1 MLKRLKRNFVTIT
14 LVLTGIVLAVV
25 LGSTLYSTWRTQH
38 DIVDAALER
47 GLNNDLDQM
56 PTMGGPGGHISADDD
71 GGPGARD
78 GKNGDSGPVN
88 LLALIVDVT
97 SDGVVIK
104 SSRAPVS
111 IDADVLADVVQE
123 ALNSDSDSGTIA
135 GQHVA
140 WRRMFYTEE
149 VTETVMGTV
158 VYETQDAAARVVL
171 VDTSAMDEAFS
182 AQLRN
187 DVLISIAALLALL
200 LIANFLA
207 ERALKPV
214 EHAWEEQRRF
224 VADASHELKTPLAV
238 IIANTQ
244 ILANDPAIPAES
256 KRWVESTADEA
267 GHMKS
272 LVTDLLELARTDE
285 TIAGSAGIMKSDRVD
300 FSELVENAALEFDAI
315 AFERGNSIDER
326 IASDVFVQ
334 GDQEWLARLCKILV
348 DNACKYAATGTVVS
362 VVLEHEGKRCRFA
375 VNNKGNVIDAED
387 LPHVFDRFYRT
398 DKARS
403 RKSKAS
409 GFGLGLAIAKGIV
422 TAHNGTIS
430 ATSKEADGTTFEVV
444 LPTTA

>member
-78 GKNGDSGPVN
+78 GKNGDSGTVN

-272 LVTDLLELARTDE
+272 LVTDLLELARADESATDGLTGARQHE
-285 TIAGSAGIMKSDRVD
+285 DID
-300 FSELVENAALEFDAI
+300 FSELVDSATLEFDAI
-315 AFERGNSIDER
+315 AFERGCEIESSIEEG
-326 IASDVFVQ
+326 IHVQ
-334 GDQEWLARLCKILV
+334 GDREWLERVTKILI
-348 DNACKYAATGTVVS
+348 DNGCKYAAAGTQVEVKLRRAGQHAQLD
-362 VVLEHEGKRCRFA
+362 VTNFGQP
-375 VNNKGNVIDAED
+375 IDAEN
-387 LPHVFDRFYRT
+387 LPHVFERFYRT
-398 DKARS
+398 DKARA
-403 RKSKAS
+403 RTTG
-409 GFGLGLAIAKGIV
+409 GFGLGLAIAKSTVEAHGGKISV
-422 TAHNGTIS
+422 TS
-430 ATSKEADGTTFEVV
+430 SEAAGTTFTVV
-444 LPTTA
+444 L

>member
-78 GKNGDSGPVN
+78 GKNGDSGTVN

-158 VYETQDAAARVVL
+158 VYESEDAAARIVL

-272 LVTDLLELARTDE
+272 LVTDLLELARADESATDGLTGARQHE
-285 TIAGSAGIMKSDRVD
+285 DID
-300 FSELVENAALEFDAI
+300 FSELVDSATLEFDAI
-315 AFERGNSIDER
+315 AFERGCEIESSIEEG
-326 IASDVFVQ
+326 IHVQ
-334 GDQEWLARLCKILV
+334 GDREWLERVTKILI
-348 DNACKYAATGTVVS
+348 DNGCKYAAAGTQVEVKLRRAGQHAQLD
-362 VVLEHEGKRCRFA
+362 VTNFGQP
-375 VNNKGNVIDAED
+375 IDAEN
-387 LPHVFDRFYRT
+387 LPHVFERFYRT
-398 DKARS
+398 DKARA
-403 RKSKAS
+403 RTTG
-409 GFGLGLAIAKGIV
+409 GFGLGLAIAKSTVEAHGGKISV
-422 TAHNGTIS
+422 TS
-430 ATSKEADGTTFEVV
+430 SEAAGTTFTVV
-444 LPTTA
+444 L

>member
-78 GKNGDSGPVN
+78 GKNGDSGTVN

-158 VYETQDAAARVVL
+158 VYESEDAAARIVL

-272 LVTDLLELARTDE
+272 LVTDLLELARADESATDGLTGARQHE
-285 TIAGSAGIMKSDRVD
+285 DID
-300 FSELVENAALEFDAI
+300 FSELVDSATLEFDAI
-315 AFERGNSIDER
+315 AFERGCEIESSIEEG
-326 IASDVFVQ
+326 IHVQ
-334 GDQEWLARLCKILV
+334 GDREWLERVTKILI
-348 DNACKYAATGTVVS
+348 DNGCKYAAAGTQVEVKLRRAGQHAQLD
-362 VVLEHEGKRCRFA
+362 VTNFGQP
-375 VNNKGNVIDAED
+375 IDAED
-387 LPHVFDRFYRT
+387 LPHVFERFYRT
-398 DKARS
+398 DKARA
-403 RKSKAS
+403 RTTG
-409 GFGLGLAIAKGIV
+409 GFGLGLAIAKSTVEAHGGKISV
-422 TAHNGTIS
+422 TS
-430 ATSKEADGTTFEVV
+430 SEAAGTTFTVV
-444 LPTTA
+444 L

>member
-78 GKNGDSGPVN
+78 GKNGDSGTVN

-158 VYETQDAAARVVL
+158 VYESEDAAARIVL

-200 LIANFLA
+200 LIANFLS

-272 LVTDLLELARTDE
+272 LVTDLLELARADESATDGLTGARQHE
-285 TIAGSAGIMKSDRVD
+285 DID
-300 FSELVENAALEFDAI
+300 FSELVDSATLEFDAI
-315 AFERGNSIDER
+315 AFERGCEIESSIEEG
-326 IASDVFVQ
+326 IHVQ
-334 GDQEWLARLCKILV
+334 GDREWLERVTKILI
-348 DNACKYAATGTVVS
+348 DNGCKYAAAGTQVEVKLRRAGQHAQLD
-362 VVLEHEGKRCRFA
+362 VTNFGQP
-375 VNNKGNVIDAED
+375 IDAEN
-387 LPHVFDRFYRT
+387 LPHVFERFYRT
-398 DKARS
+398 DKARA
-403 RKSKAS
+403 RTTG
-409 GFGLGLAIAKGIV
+409 GFGLGLAIAKSTVEAHGGKISV
-422 TAHNGTIS
+422 TS
-430 ATSKEADGTTFEVV
+430 SEAAGTTFTVV
-444 LPTTA
+444 L

>member
-1 MLKRLKRNFVTIT
+1 M
-14 LVLTGIVLAVV
+14 
-25 LGSTLYSTWRTQH
+25 
-38 DIVDAALER
+38 
-47 GLNNDLDQM
+47 
-56 PTMGGPGGHISADDD
+56 
-71 GGPGARD
+71 
-78 GKNGDSGPVN
+78 
-88 LLALIVDVT
+88 
-97 SDGVVIK
+97 
-104 SSRAPVS
+104 
-111 IDADVLADVVQE
+111 VQE

-272 LVTDLLELARTDE
+272 LVTDLLELARADESATDGLTGARQHE
-285 TIAGSAGIMKSDRVD
+285 DID
-300 FSELVENAALEFDAI
+300 FSELVDSATLEFDAI
-315 AFERGNSIDER
+315 AFERGCEIESSIEEG
-326 IASDVFVQ
+326 IHVQ
-334 GDQEWLARLCKILV
+334 GDREWLERVTKILI
-348 DNACKYAATGTVVS
+348 DNGCKYAAAGTQVEVKLRRAGQHAQLD
-362 VVLEHEGKRCRFA
+362 VTNFGQP
-375 VNNKGNVIDAED
+375 IDAED
-387 LPHVFDRFYRT
+387 LPHVFERFYRT
-398 DKARS
+398 DKARA
-403 RKSKAS
+403 RTTG
-409 GFGLGLAIAKGIV
+409 GFGLGLAIAKSTVEAHGGKISV
-422 TAHNGTIS
+422 TS
-430 ATSKEADGTTFEVV
+430 SEAAGTTFTVV
-444 LPTTA
+444 L

>member
-78 GKNGDSGPVN
+78 GKNGDSGTVN

-111 IDADVLADVVQE
+111 IDADVLTEVVQE

-158 VYETQDAAARVVL
+158 VYESEDAAARIVL

-200 LIANFLA
+200 LIANFLS

-272 LVTDLLELARTDE
+272 LVTDLLELARADESATDGLTGARQHE
-285 TIAGSAGIMKSDRVD
+285 DID
-300 FSELVENAALEFDAI
+300 FSELVDSATLEFDAI
-315 AFERGNSIDER
+315 AFERGCEIESSIEEG
-326 IASDVFVQ
+326 IHVQ
-334 GDQEWLARLCKILV
+334 GDREWLERVTKILI
-348 DNACKYAATGTVVS
+348 DNGCKYAAAGTQVEVKLRRAGQHAQLD
-362 VVLEHEGKRCRFA
+362 VTNFGQP
-375 VNNKGNVIDAED
+375 IDAEN
-387 LPHVFDRFYRT
+387 LPHVFERFYRT
-398 DKARS
+398 DKARA
-403 RKSKAS
+403 RTTG
-409 GFGLGLAIAKGIV
+409 GFGLGLAIAKSTVEAHGGKISV
-422 TAHNGTIS
+422 TS
-430 ATSKEADGTTFEVV
+430 SEAAGTTFTVV
-444 LPTTA
+444 L

>member
-78 GKNGDSGPVN
+78 GKNGDSGTVN

-158 VYETQDAAARVVL
+158 VYESEDAAARIVL

-200 LIANFLA
+200 LIANFLS

-272 LVTDLLELARTDE
+272 LVTDLLELARADESATDGLTGARQHE
-285 TIAGSAGIMKSDRVD
+285 DID
-300 FSELVENAALEFDAI
+300 FSELVDSATLEFDAI
-315 AFERGNSIDER
+315 AFERGCEIESSIEEG
-326 IASDVFVQ
+326 IHVQ
-334 GDQEWLARLCKILV
+334 GDREWLERVTKILI
-348 DNACKYAATGTVVS
+348 DNGCKYAAAGTQVEVKLRRAGQHAQLD
-362 VVLEHEGKRCRFA
+362 VTNFGQP
-375 VNNKGNVIDAED
+375 IDAED
-387 LPHVFDRFYRT
+387 LPHVFERFYRT
-398 DKARS
+398 DKARA
-403 RKSKAS
+403 RTTG
-409 GFGLGLAIAKGIV
+409 GFGLGLAIAKSTVEAHGGKISV
-422 TAHNGTIS
+422 TS
-430 ATSKEADGTTFEVV
+430 SEAAGTTFTVV
-444 LPTTA
+444 L

>member
-14 LVLTGIVLAVV
+14 IVLTGIVLAVV

-78 GKNGDSGPVN
+78 GKNGDSGTVN

-111 IDADVLADVVQE
+111 IDADVLTEVVQE

-158 VYETQDAAARVVL
+158 VYESEDAAARIVL

-200 LIANFLA
+200 LIANFLS

-272 LVTDLLELARTDE
+272 LVTDLLELARADESATDGLTGARQHE
-285 TIAGSAGIMKSDRVD
+285 DID
-300 FSELVENAALEFDAI
+300 FSELVDSATLEFDAI
-315 AFERGNSIDER
+315 AFERGCEIESSIEEG
-326 IASDVFVQ
+326 IHVQ
-334 GDQEWLARLCKILV
+334 GDREWLERVTKILI
-348 DNACKYAATGTVVS
+348 DNGCKYAAAGTQVEVKLRRAGQHAQLD
-362 VVLEHEGKRCRFA
+362 VTNFGQP
-375 VNNKGNVIDAED
+375 IDAEN
-387 LPHVFDRFYRT
+387 LPHVFERFYRT
-398 DKARS
+398 DKARA
-403 RKSKAS
+403 RTTG
-409 GFGLGLAIAKGIV
+409 GFGLGLAIAKSTVEAHGGKISV
-422 TAHNGTIS
+422 TS
-430 ATSKEADGTTFEVV
+430 SEAAGTTFTVV
-444 LPTTA
+444 L

>member
-78 GKNGDSGPVN
+78 GKNGDSGTVN

-111 IDADVLADVVQE
+111 IDADVLTEVVQE

-158 VYETQDAAARVVL
+158 VYESEDAAARIVL

-200 LIANFLA
+200 LIANFLS

-272 LVTDLLELARTDE
+272 LVTDLLELARADESATDGLTGARQHE
-285 TIAGSAGIMKSDRVD
+285 DID
-300 FSELVENAALEFDAI
+300 FSELVDSATLEFDAI
-315 AFERGNSIDER
+315 AFERGCEIESSIEEG
-326 IASDVFVQ
+326 IHVQ
-334 GDQEWLARLCKILV
+334 GDREWLERVTKILI
-348 DNACKYAATGTVVS
+348 DNGCKYAAAGTQVEVKLRRAGQHAQLD
-362 VVLEHEGKRCRFA
+362 VTNFGQP
-375 VNNKGNVIDAED
+375 IDAED
-387 LPHVFDRFYRT
+387 LPHVFERFYRT
-398 DKARS
+398 DKARA
-403 RKSKAS
+403 RTTG
-409 GFGLGLAIAKGIV
+409 GFGLGLAIAKSTVEAHGGKISV
-422 TAHNGTIS
+422 TS
-430 ATSKEADGTTFEVV
+430 SEAAGTTFTVV
-444 LPTTA
+444 L

>member
-78 GKNGDSGPVN
+78 GKNGDSGTVN

-111 IDADVLADVVQE
+111 IDADVLTEVVQE

-200 LIANFLA
+200 LIANFLS

-272 LVTDLLELARTDE
+272 LVTDLLELARADESATDGLTGARQHE
-285 TIAGSAGIMKSDRVD
+285 DID
-300 FSELVENAALEFDAI
+300 FSELVDSATLEFDAI
-315 AFERGNSIDER
+315 AFERGCEIESSIEEG
-326 IASDVFVQ
+326 IHVQ
-334 GDQEWLARLCKILV
+334 GDREWLERVTKILI
-348 DNACKYAATGTVVS
+348 DNGCKYAAAGTQVEVKLRRAGQHAQLD
-362 VVLEHEGKRCRFA
+362 VTNFGQP
-375 VNNKGNVIDAED
+375 IDAEN
-387 LPHVFDRFYRT
+387 LPHVFERFYRT
-398 DKARS
+398 DKARA
-403 RKSKAS
+403 RTTG
-409 GFGLGLAIAKGIV
+409 GFGLGLAIAKSTVEAHGGKISV
-422 TAHNGTIS
+422 TS
-430 ATSKEADGTTFEVV
+430 SEAAGTTFTVV
-444 LPTTA
+444 L

>member
-78 GKNGDSGPVN
+78 GKNGDSGTVN

-200 LIANFLA
+200 LIANFLS

-272 LVTDLLELARTDE
+272 LVTDLLELARADESATDGLTGARQHE
-285 TIAGSAGIMKSDRVD
+285 DID
-300 FSELVENAALEFDAI
+300 FSELVDSATLEFDAI
-315 AFERGNSIDER
+315 AFERGCEIESSIEEG
-326 IASDVFVQ
+326 IHVQ
-334 GDQEWLARLCKILV
+334 GDREWLERVTKILI
-348 DNACKYAATGTVVS
+348 DNGCKYAAAGTQVEVKLRRAGQHAQLD
-362 VVLEHEGKRCRFA
+362 VTNFGQP
-375 VNNKGNVIDAED
+375 IDAED
-387 LPHVFDRFYRT
+387 LPHVFERFYRT
-398 DKARS
+398 DKARA
-403 RKSKAS
+403 RTTG
-409 GFGLGLAIAKGIV
+409 GFGLGLAIAKSTVEAHGGKISV
-422 TAHNGTIS
+422 TS
-430 ATSKEADGTTFEVV
+430 SEAAGTTFTVV
-444 LPTTA
+444 L

>member
-78 GKNGDSGPVN
+78 GKNGDSGTVN

-200 LIANFLA
+200 LIANFLS

-272 LVTDLLELARTDE
+272 LVTDLLELARADESATDGLTGARQHE
-285 TIAGSAGIMKSDRVD
+285 DID
-300 FSELVENAALEFDAI
+300 FSELVDSATLEFDAI
-315 AFERGNSIDER
+315 AFERGCEIESSIEEG
-326 IASDVFVQ
+326 IHVQ
-334 GDQEWLARLCKILV
+334 GDREWLERVTKILI
-348 DNACKYAATGTVVS
+348 DNGCKYAAAGTQVEVKLRRAGQHAQLD
-362 VVLEHEGKRCRFA
+362 VTNFGQP
-375 VNNKGNVIDAED
+375 IDAEN
-387 LPHVFDRFYRT
+387 LPHVFERFYRT
-398 DKARS
+398 DKARA
-403 RKSKAS
+403 RTTG
-409 GFGLGLAIAKGIV
+409 GFGLGLAIAKSTVEAHGGKISV
-422 TAHNGTIS
+422 TS
-430 ATSKEADGTTFEVV
+430 SEAAGTTFTVV
-444 LPTTA
+444 L